1 MVWEHPYYPQYYL
14 PISALKINTLPAWA
28 LKANKNSP
36 TTLRLDQGKA
46 IETPGG
52 EDGSSS
58 ATATIAHYYTLT
70 VGDRSVSDECMIF
83 GPDLDGPAAP
93 LSGMVKINFGA
104 VDRWFEED
112 APICM
117 HPKDPFKR
125 IDILPSTR
133 RVQVFD
139 RKGGKQLADA
149 ASSMHLYET
158 GLPVRYYL
166 PLTSVDASLLKPSST
181 KTQCPYKGEAE
192 YYSVELP
199 GGGALKDVVWYYERP
214 IMESAKIEGELSS
227 SRPAS
232 KMQVITEVSH
242 RSPLLLQ
249 RESRDQSRWSMAA
262 EIVDTLSSVVDS
274 LSGRLQATSA
284 IS

>member
-1 MVWEHPYYPQYYL
+1 VWEHPYYPQYYL
-14 PISALKINTLPAWA
+14 PSTAFPEDNERGVKLEYRGPIKDSRGLLIAEHKTLV
-28 LKANKNSP
+28 
-36 TTLRLDQGKA
+36 
-46 IETPGG
+46 
-52 EDGSSS
+52 
-58 ATATIAHYYTLT
+58 
-70 VGDRSVSDECMIF
+70 VGDRSVPCITFTCFLS
-83 GPDLDGPAAP
+83 GAAAP
-93 LSGMVKINFGA
+93 LKGLTKINFDA

-112 APICM
+112 APIHM

-166 PLTSVDASLLKPSST
+166 PLTAVDASLLRPSAT

-199 GGGALKDVVWYYERP
+199 GGGGVLKDAVWYYDRP
-214 IMESAKIEGELSS
+214 IMESAKIEGEFFLEWL
-227 SRPAS
+227 A
-232 KMQVITEVSH
+232 
-242 RSPLLLQ
+242 LN
-249 RESRDQSRWSMAA
+249 
-262 EIVDTLSSVVDS
+262 IVDANGSFSQVSSASTARKSRSKSMVNGCRNRSHSVVR
-274 LSGRLQATSA
+274 GG
-284 IS
+284 

>member
-1 MVWEHPYYPQYYL
+1 VWEHPYYPQYYL
-14 PISALKINTLPAWA
+14 PSTAFLGAGQRGVTIDEGSPIASPDGTVVAHRHTL
-28 LKANKNSP
+28 S
-36 TTLRLDQGKA
+36 
-46 IETPGG
+46 
-52 EDGSSS
+52 
-58 ATATIAHYYTLT
+58 
-70 VGDRSVSDECMIF
+70 VGDRSTSDLIIF
-83 GPDLDGPAAP
+83 NNNLTGPAAP
-93 LSGMVKINFGA
+93 LNMRIKFNFNA

-166 PLTSVDASLLKPSST
+166 PLTAVDASLLRPSAT

-199 GGGALKDVVWYYERP
+199 GGGGVLKDVVWYYDRP
-214 IMESAKIEGELSS
+214 IMESAKIEGKVFPLPSFPVSS
-227 SRPAS
+227 LKR
-232 KMQVITEVSH
+232 MIGQ
-242 RSPLLLQ
+242 LQ
-249 RESRDQSRWSMAA
+249 C
-262 EIVDTLSSVVDS
+262 
-274 LSGRLQATSA
+274 
-284 IS
+284 

>member
-1 MVWEHPYYPQYYL
+1 LAFGRAGHKSVE
-14 PISALKINTLPAWA
+14 
-28 LKANKNSP
+28 
-36 TTLRLDQGKA
+36 LD
-46 IETPGG
+46 
-52 EDGSSS
+52 DGSPIASS
-58 ATATIAHYYTLT
+58 DGTVIAHRHTLS
-70 VGDRSVSDECMIF
+70 VGDRSTSDLIIF
-83 GPDLDGPAAP
+83 ANDLSGPAAA
-93 LSGMVKINFGA
+93 LKGLVKFNFNA

-112 APICM
+112 APVCM

-133 RVQVFD
+133 RVQIFD

-199 GGGALKDVVWYYERP
+199 DGGGTLKDVVWYYERP
-214 IMESAKIEGELSS
+214 IMESAKIEGEFFLEWLSLNTVDANR
-227 SRPAS
+227 SRSQVSCAS
-232 KMQVITEVSH
+232 TARRSRSRSMANGCRNRRQFVSVRGGYPVVDCKGPQLGSE
-242 RSPLLLQ
+242 RSPTTM
-249 RESRDQSRWSMAA
+249 DAA
-262 EIVDTLSSVVDS
+262 GIGEASTVEMIC
-274 LSGRLQATSA
+274 
-284 IS
+284 